1 MLTPGKGLP
10 LPRIEPATRPEPGLQ
25 AEHASHRAI
34 GSPLL
39 KICQILFIVRVIRHG
54 QKVAWGAFQND
65 VTLGDFD

>member
-34 GSPLL
+34 GSPSQQREVAS
-39 KICQILFIVRVIRHG
+39 KILHEKESFELP
-54 QKVAWGAFQND
+54 KTKFTD
-65 VTLGDFD
+65 